1 MRNYIYHWV
10 SRTHRGQASNSRAH
24 SRSSQDPLSK
34 RLMMPS
40 ASLAPCWGSTKSVA
54 GKDPHNRLASADRWT
69 DAGRPAP
76 SVGGLRG
83 FTTSS
88 RAGFL

>member
-1 MRNYIYHWV
+1 MLNYRYHLG
-10 SRTHRGQASNSRAH
+10 HYHYYSRAH

-40 ASLAPCWGSTKSVA
+40 GPLAPLAPCRGSTKSVA

-69 DAGRPAP
+69 DAGRSPPRA
-76 SVGGLRG
+76 GGLRG